1 MFSDLLPAFGS
12 PLGRARLRVEP
23 EDFAVIELPLVEPA
37 GEGEHAWL
45 WVRKRG
51 QNTDW
56 VAGQL
61 ARLAGVKPRDVSYA
75 GLKDRHAVTEQWFS
89 VQLPGRPDPDWN
101 ALEAEGVTV
110 VEARRHSRKLRRGA
124 LRGNRFRLRLRDF
137 DGDAGALME
146 RAALLNVRGLP
157 NYFGAQRFGRDGGN
171 LEAARRMFA
180 DPRRRLPR
188 QKRGLYLSAARSF
201 LFNRVLA
208 ERVRRGDWDR
218 CLAGDVMQLD
228 GRSALFAAPEC
239 EPELETRLKALE
251 VHPTGPLWGRGESL
265 CSGEC
270 ARLEADCLAAE
281 AELRE
286 GLERAGPELDRRA
299 LRVRVEGLQVTPEGS
314 DLWLEF
320 DLPAGSYATVLLDQL
335 VEWA

>member
-1 MFSDLLPAFGS
+1 MFSDLLPAFGP

-23 EDFAVIELPLVEPA
+23 EDFVVIEQPRVEPE
-37 GEGEHAWL
+37 GQGEHAWL

-61 ARLAGVKPRDVSYA
+61 ARLAGVKPREVSYA

-89 VQLPGRPDPDWN
+89 VQLPGRADPDWS
-101 ALEAEGVTV
+101 ALEAEGVAV
-110 VEARRHSRKLRRGA
+110 LEARRHSRKLRRGA

-137 DGDAGALME
+137 TGDAGALAE
-146 RAALLNVRGLP
+146 RAGEITACGLP
-157 NYFGAQRFGRDGGN
+157 NFFGAQRFGRDGGN
-171 LEAARRMFA
+171 LDAARRLFA

-188 QKRGLYLSAARSF
+188 NKRSLYLSAARSH

-218 CLAGDVMQLD
+218 CLPGDVMQLD

-239 EPELETRLKALE
+239 NEEIAARLAALE
-251 VHPTGPLWGRGESL
+251 IHPTGPLWGRGKSL
-265 CSGEC
+265 CGDEC
-270 ARLEADCLAAE
+270 ARLEAACLESE
-281 AELRE
+281 AELRD
-286 GLERAGPELDRRA
+286 GLEQAGLELDRRA
-299 LRVRVEGLQVTPEGS
+299 LRVPVEGLQATPEAG
-314 DLWLEF
+314 DLWLDF
-320 DLPAGSYATVLLDQL
+320 GLPAGSYATVLLDQL
-335 VEWA
+335 VEWD